1 MEKDRSRFA
10 KYNQGKQH
18 KMSQFFK
25 QNKLQTA
32 LKLCYILDLPGFY
45 FFRGVRK

>member
-1 MEKDRSRFA
+1 
-10 KYNQGKQH
+10 
-18 KMSQFFK
+18 MSQFFK

-45 FFRGVRK
+45 FFRGVKKKDLIIFPNIVYLIFYVKI